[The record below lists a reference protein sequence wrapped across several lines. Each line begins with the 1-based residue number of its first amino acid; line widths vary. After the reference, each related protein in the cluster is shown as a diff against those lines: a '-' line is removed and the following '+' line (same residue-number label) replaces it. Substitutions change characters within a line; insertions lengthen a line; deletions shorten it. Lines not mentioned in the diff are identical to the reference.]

1 MDIYIYPYIHIYIYV
16 NDMCTYYNMIYVLL
30 KREMMLGNNFFYAD
44 SQEAEVL
51 EFYTIK

>member
-1 MDIYIYPYIHIYIYV
+1 
-16 NDMCTYYNMIYVLL
+16 MCTYYKMIYVLL